1 METGKDEVTLSGDSP
16 SFSAEDFNA
25 LKKEYEKFTY
35 IISHDL
41 AAPLRH
47 IRQFSTLLLQS
58 FEDSL
63 DERQE
68 KFASHITDSVDR
80 CQGMIDGLLLLSKV
94 DTEEAAFSPLNINSL
109 VEQTVHAKLLPVKD
123 CESKLALESIPQIL
137 ANKQQLGSVLFHL
150 IDNAVKFHRH
160 DVPLEISISTEQ
172 KENSVLLCI
181 EDNGIG
187 IDQSNRE
194 SVFEVFKTLG
204 NNGIGVGLT
213 LCRKIV
219 TKHGGKIWNAN
230 ASNGGAV
237 FYVSLPIIR

>member
-1 METGKDEVTLSGDSP
+1 METEKDEVTSPYISP
-16 SFSAEDFNA
+16 SFSAEEFHS

-58 FEDSL
+58 FDDKL

-68 KFASHITDSVDR
+68 KFASHITGSVDR

-94 DTEEAAFSPLNINSL
+94 DTDEVAFSPLDINPL
-109 VEQTVHAKLLPVKD
+109 IQQTVQANLQTVKEREIKLVLK
-123 CESKLALESIPQIL
+123 STYQIL
-137 ANKQQLGSVLFHL
+137 GNKQQLGSVVFHL
-150 IDNAVKFHRH
+150 IDNAVKFQRQ
-160 DVPLEISISTEQ
+160 DVPLEITISTEQ
-172 KENSVLLCI
+172 KEDSVLLCI

-187 IDQSNRE
+187 IDQGFKE
-194 SVFEVFKTLG
+194 SVFEVFQTLG
-204 NNGIGVGLT
+204 NIGIGVGLT

-230 ASNGGAV
+230 ASNGGTV
-237 FYVSLPIIR
+237 FYVSLPIVR